1 MIVALA
7 GGIGAARFLQGLAR
21 IVPQETVTVIGNIG
35 DDIDLFGLHIS
46 PDLDIVTYTLAGL
59 VDPEKGWG
67 FRNDTYESLGMLRK
81 YGYETWFNIGDRDLA
96 THIHRS
102 LLLRRG
108 MRLSEV
114 TQYIARSLGVRARL
128 LPASDDSL
136 ETYVE
141 TSKGRMHFEEYLIK
155 WKTKPKIRRVIFNGA
170 TKAKPAKGVLD
181 SIRKASGIIVS
192 PSNPIV
198 SIGSILAVPGIRGA
212 LQRTRATI
220 VGISPIVGGR
230 ALKGPADKMMR
241 SLGMEPSAVGV
252 AKAYSDFL
260 DTLVIDSADRKLA
273 PQIQMLGIKAVVANT
288 IMRTMSDK
296 TRLARL
302 AISELAN

>member
-1 MIVALA
+1 MITALA
-7 GGIGAARFLQGLAR
+7 GGIGAARFLQGLER
-21 IVPQETVTVIGNIG
+21 IVPQETITVIGNIG
-35 DDIDLFGLHIS
+35 DDINLFGLHVS
-46 PDLDIVTYTLAGL
+46 PDLDIIAYTLAGL

-67 FRNDTYESLGMLRK
+67 FRNDTYESQRMLRK

-114 TQYIARSLGVRARL
+114 TQYITRSLGVRAKL
-128 LPASDDSL
+128 LPASDDSV

-155 WKTKPKIRRVIFNGA
+155 WKTKPKVQRVVFHGA
-170 TKAKPAKGVLD
+170 RKAKPAKGVLD
-181 SIRKASGIIVS
+181 SIRKASGIIVC

-212 LQRTRATI
+212 LQRTHVKV

-241 SLGMEPSAVGV
+241 SLGMQPTAAGV
-252 AKAYSDFL
+252 AKVYSDFL
-260 DTLVIDSADRKLA
+260 DTLIIDSMDKELA
-273 PQIQMLGIKAVVANT
+273 PEIQMLGVRAVVANT